1 MTTIPNSK
9 DFSNNV
15 KRAGLRVINKGHY
28 KDGEKVFIHKFTSD
42 WIKKVVADDI
52 KKGDYR
58 IGLLNNGSFNVCYVG
73 RATDQKLQDRLLQHT
88 NPNDDHYFDESYYFT
103 YNAARTE
110 DEAINQECID
120 YHSFGG
126 DDNYLENK
134 YHPSLPDGKQ
144 CPWESC
150 DHKGGEQ

>member
-1 MTTIPNSK
+1 MTMIPNLK
-9 DFSNNV
+9 DFMNNV
-15 KRAGLRVINKGHY
+15 KQASLRVINEGHY
-28 KDGEKVFIHKFTSD
+28 VDGEEVYVHKFTPN

-52 KKGDYR
+52 KKGNYR

-88 NPNDDHYFDESYYFT
+88 NPNDDHYFDEDYYFIFD
-103 YNAARTE
+103 AASTD

-126 DDNYLENK
+126 DDNYLDNE

-144 CPWESC
+144 CPWKSC
-150 DHKGGEQ
+150 DHEGGKQ